1 MTMND
6 KKMKKWE
13 PFSELVTMRD
23 DMDRLFDVFFGTQ
36 SQTIDDPWRPS
47 IDIEES
53 NGNLMVRAEIPGM
66 DKKDIKVVVKDD
78 VLTISGERKRE
89 NETKDKTFHRIERS
103 YGQFRRMI
111 RLPAEV
117 DADMVKATYKD
128 GVLNVTLPKPES
140 MKPKHIDV
148 KME

>member
-1 MTMND
+1 MIED
-6 KKMKKWE
+6 
-13 PFSELVTMRD
+13 L
-23 DMDRLFDVFFGTQ
+23 
-36 SQTIDDPWRPS
+36 WRPS

-53 NGNLMVRAEIPGM
+53 NGNLMVKAEIPGM

-78 VLTISGERKRE
+78 MLTISGERKRE
-89 NETKDKTFHRIERS
+89 NETKEKTFHRIERS

-117 DADMVKATYKD
+117 DAEKVKATYKD

-140 MKPKHIDV
+140 MKPKNIDV
-148 KME
+148 EIK

>member
-1 MTMND
+1 MND

-23 DMDRLFDVFFGTQ
+23 DVDRLFDVFFGTQ
-36 SQTIDDPWRPS
+36 PQTIDDLWRPS

-53 NGNLMVRAEIPGM
+53 NGNLMVKAEIPGM
-66 DKKDIKVVVKDD
+66 KKENIKVSVKEDM
-78 VLTISGERKRE
+78 LTISGERKQE
-89 NETKDKTFHRIERS
+89 NETRDKTYHRIERS

-117 DADMVKATYKD
+117 DADKVKASYKD
-128 GVLNVTLPKPES
+128 GVLSVTLPKPES

-148 KME
+148 EME